1 MRTYADDCVNKSCV
15 FLEIFNKF
23 QFAICDLRFC
33 VFAFLRFAFYIFL
46 DIFVERMAYCGGEV
60 LWVCISK
67 FHIWCKT
74 NIIFHSLSFT
84 KNKSAQTLRH
94 SKNVLCNVWRKLF
107 MYGWCIASEFE
118 RPATVKDSQRYGWGS
133 DVSFH

>member
-1 MRTYADDCVNKSCV
+1 
-15 FLEIFNKF
+15 
-23 QFAICDLRFC
+23 
-33 VFAFLRFAFYIFL
+33 LRFAFLHFAFCVFL
-46 DIFVERMAYCGGEV
+46 DILVERMAYCGGEV

-74 NIIFHSLSFT
+74 NKIFHSLSLT

-94 SKNVLCNVWRKLF
+94 SKNVLYNVWRKLF

-118 RPATVKDSQRYGWGS
+118 RPATIKDSQRYGWGS
-133 DVSFH
+133 DVSCTCKELLTRGCIHNTSFSSKLTFH